1 MMSSATSASP
11 ITVSNVS
18 LGLYV
23 EMAALRVIVSRHSS
37 MVPGTQAP
45 SLPSSAG
52 NEQPDWAPM
61 TQSQPSMSAVHGVV
75 EPAPE
80 VVEMNG
86 EDVVEMNAEAT
97 AATPMRDVE
106 RAVSARSRC
115 RAWSCS
121 VVGRRVPGAEAQ
133 GTFGS
138 PLQRWNW
145 STNACQVPS
154 AAIGWHTIGS
164 VRSVVQP
171 SSMRVPLASRTWR
184 QSIA

>member
-97 AATPMRDVE
+97 AATSDE
-106 RAVSARSRC
+106 GCGAGGIGAFALSGL
-115 RAWSCS
+115 
-121 VVGRRVPGAEAQ
+121 VVLGGR
-133 GTFGS
+133 
-138 PLQRWNW
+138 
-145 STNACQVPS
+145 
-154 AAIGWHTIGS
+154 
-164 VRSVVQP
+164 
-171 SSMRVPLASRTWR
+171 ASRPR
-184 QSIA
+184 R